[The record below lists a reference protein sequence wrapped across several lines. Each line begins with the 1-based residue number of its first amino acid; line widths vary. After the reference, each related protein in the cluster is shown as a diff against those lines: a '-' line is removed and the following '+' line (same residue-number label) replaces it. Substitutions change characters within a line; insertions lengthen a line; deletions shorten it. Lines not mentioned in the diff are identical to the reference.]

1 MINVTSIIERLNAV
15 IKSLKVGRDKGKTNN
30 YPLGKFYI
38 CI

>member
-1 MINVTSIIERLNAV
+1 MERVNAT
-15 IKSLKVGRDKGKTNN
+15 IKSLKVDRDKGKTNN